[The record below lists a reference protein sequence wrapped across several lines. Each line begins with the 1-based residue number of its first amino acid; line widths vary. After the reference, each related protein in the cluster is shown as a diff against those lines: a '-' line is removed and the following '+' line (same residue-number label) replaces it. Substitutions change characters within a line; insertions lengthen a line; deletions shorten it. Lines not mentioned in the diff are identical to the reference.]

1 MQFVLFLHMNSTDGG
16 YLKKKQRILEITCV
30 CTLAECVCVWG
41 GGLAVGCARV
51 CVRVHA
57 CAHARFAQK
66 FLRIP
71 AVALSLERQKLEVCR

>member
-1 MQFVLFLHMNSTDGG
+1 M
-16 YLKKKQRILEITCV
+16 CV
-30 CTLAECVCVWG
+30 G